1 MKRVTLF
8 HFFGFKIKADASWI
22 LLAVFIS
29 WTMSNR
35 VYPYLLPDQ
44 SPDIYQFMGIATVVG
59 IFISIIVHEVA
70 HAVIAEYYHMPIE
83 SITLFIFGGVAEMK
97 GKPSHPKGEFLM
109 AISGPIMSALFAL
122 FFWAVADIY
131 ETFAQVDSISCV
143 LAYHGKINMLIA
155 VFNIVPAFPLDGGR
169 ALRAIIWHYKNN
181 FVIAT
186 KISSVSGTVFAYS
199 LITLAC
205 FRVIL
210 HDDLL
215 SGIWLGLLGF
225 LIRNTCV
232 HAMHQIELS
241 HPTKKEQSRQNTKD

>member
-1 MKRVTLF
+1 MKRATLF

-22 LLAVFIS
+22 FLAVFIS

-97 GKPSHPKGEFLM
+97 GNPSHPKGEFLM
-109 AISGPIMSALFAL
+109 AISGPVMSALFAL
-122 FFWAVADIY
+122 FFWAIADIY
-131 ETFAQVDSISCV
+131 ETYIQADSISCL
-143 LAYHGKINMLIA
+143 LAYHGKINMFIA
-155 VFNIVPAFPLDGGR
+155 VFNMVPAFPLDGGR
-169 ALRAIIWHYKNN
+169 ALRALLWHYKNN
-181 FVIAT
+181 LVAAT
-186 KISSVSGTVFAYS
+186 KIASASGTVFAYG
-199 LITLAC
+199 LITFAC
-205 FRVIL
+205 FRVII

-215 SGIWLGLLGF
+215 SGIWMGLLGF
-225 LIRNTCV
+225 FVRSAGTYAV
-232 HAMHQIELS
+232 YQTES
-241 HPTKKEQSRQNTKD
+241 SPPTEEQNRQNTKD